1 MDERGFTA
9 AVNQHRDMLYR
20 VSYTILHHNEDCA
33 DALQES
39 LVRAWQRLDTLRDDT
54 RFRGWMTRIVVNCS
68 RDMLRKRK
76 VRLSELTEDIPAP
89 QAEDTHLDEALQL
102 LDERLRLPIVLH
114 YMEGMSVAEIG
125 ETLRLPQGTVKNRM
139 HRGRVKLAEIL
150 GKEDETI

>member
-76 VRLSELTEDIPAP
+76 MRLSELTEDIPAP

-125 ETLRLPQGTVKNRM
+125 ETLRLPQGTIKNRM